1 MVKFYLCTVFVGILL
16 WACSESEKHPTAP
29 IMEETDSLE
38 QTTDTL
44 NLLEEEILPE
54 SVDELFDDFFFNF
67 TSDRKMQ
74 NARIVFP
81 LKLHNGN
88 EVITL
93 SRDDWNRYNRFTTQ
107 EYYTVIYEREQE
119 MELQKDTSVNAVSIE
134 WIYLKD
140 DYIEKFKFR
149 RIEGKWML
157 TDIENEIMTQ
167 TPNGNFL
174 SFYTLFANDSID
186 FHKVVN
192 QPLKFITPSEDESDE
207 ITEEYLSFSE
217 WLEMKEEL
225 PLPKD
230 ILVNIDYGQSA
241 ISQNRKV
248 LLMEELSSGIYIKF
262 KFDKKGGQWRLIEIE
277 N

>member
-1 MVKFYLCTVFVGILL
+1 MVKFYLCIAVAGILFL
-16 WACSESEKHPTAP
+16 TCSEKAKSPVSP
-29 IMEETDSLE
+29 IVEETDSLE
-38 QTTDTL
+38 QATDTL
-44 NLLEEEILPE
+44 ILLEEEILPE
-54 SVDELFDDFFFNF
+54 SVDQLFDDFFFNF

-74 NARIVFP
+74 NARIAFP

-93 SRDDWNRYNRFTTQ
+93 SRDDWERYNRFSTQ
-107 EYYTVIYEREQE
+107 EYYSVIYEREQE
-119 MELQKDTSVNAVSIE
+119 MELQKDTSVNAVSVE

-140 DYIEKFKFR
+140 DYIERFNFK
-149 RIEGKWML
+149 RIKGKWML
-157 TDIENEIMTQ
+157 TDIDNEVMTK

-174 SFYTLFANDSID
+174 SFYAQFAGDSVD
-186 FHKVVN
+186 FHNIIN
-192 QPLKFITPSEDESDE
+192 QPLKFITPSEDTEE
-207 ITEEYLSFSE
+207 EMTEEYISFSE
-217 WLEMKEEL
+217 WIELKEEL
-225 PLPKD
+225 PIPKD
-230 ILVNIDYGQSA
+230 ILVNIDYGQSS

>member
-1 MVKFYLCTVFVGILL
+1 MAFACILL
-16 WACSESEKHPTAP
+16 WTCSENTKCPVSP
-29 IMEETDSLE
+29 IIEETDSLE
-38 QTTDTL
+38 QVEDTL
-44 NLLEEEILPE
+44 TLLEEEVLPE

-67 TSDRKMQ
+67 TSDHKMQ

-88 EVITL
+88 EVIAL
-93 SRDDWNRYNRFTTQ
+93 SHDDWNRYNRFATQ

-119 MELQKDTSVNAVSIE
+119 MELQKDTCVNAVSIE

-140 DYIEKFKFR
+140 DYIEKFNFR

-157 TDIENEIMTQ
+157 TDIENETMTQ
-167 TPNGNFL
+167 TPNGSFL
-174 SFYTLFANDSID
+174 SFYTRFANDSID
-186 FHKVVN
+186 FHDAIN
-192 QPLKFITPSEDESDE
+192 QPLKFITPSEDDSDE
-207 ITEEYLSFSE
+207 VTEEYISFNE
-217 WLEMKEEL
+217 WLELKEEL
-225 PLPKD
+225 PIPED
-230 ILVNIDYGQSA
+230 ILVNIDYGQSS